1 MTEQPQQASYLA
13 TYLDWIGAELTA
25 PTAIEVAVNS
35 DGKIWVENAGSSHM
49 TVIEDHQ
56 LEPQQVTD
64 LAGIIANTSK
74 NKLTTDAPIV
84 SAAVEYKDLV
94 LRAQIV
100 AAPAVA
106 NGTVLSFRVFR
117 HRAGTEPRKF
127 GFLRDPEKSL
137 EQERLEKIQSIRE
150 LAKKGQEDE
159 FLQSLIDNRLNIV
172 ISGGT
177 STGKTE
183 LGRRLLWMVDNA
195 ERIVTI
201 EDSQELLP
209 RQDNVVSLIASRDD
223 NSARSADKL
232 LQATLRMRPDRI
244 ILGELRGVEAATFLD
259 AINTGHAGS
268 FTTLHAESARKAMD
282 RLALLVMGTGTKL
295 SYPEVIRYLEGS
307 IDVIIQTG
315 RIGDERGLLETYF
328 PVLDGV
334 ASTVGAGLTV

>member
-1 MTEQPQQASYLA
+1 MNERPQKASYLA
-13 TYLDWIGAELTA
+13 AYLDWIREELTA

-49 TVIEDHQ
+49 RLIEGHQ
-56 LEPQQVTD
+56 LTPQQVTD

-74 NKLTTDAPIV
+74 NKLTADAPIV
-84 SAAVEYKDLV
+84 SAAVEYQGLV

-106 NGTVLSFRVFR
+106 HGTVLSFRVFR
-117 HRAGTEPRKF
+117 HRAGTEPKKF
-127 GFLRDPEKSL
+127 KFLRDPSKSL
-137 EQERLEKIQSIRE
+137 EHERLAKIQEIRE
-150 LAKKGQEDE
+150 LAQQGSEEE

-172 ISGGT
+172 VSGGT

-183 LGRRLLWMVDNA
+183 LGRRLLWMVDNS
-195 ERIVTI
+195 ERIITI

-209 RQDNVVSLIASRDD
+209 RQDNVVSLIGSRDD
-223 NSARSADKL
+223 KSPRSADKL

-315 RIGDERGLLETYF
+315 RVNDERGLLEVYF
-328 PVLDGV
+328 PGETPQEL
-334 ASTVGAGLTV
+334 

>member
-1 MTEQPQQASYLA
+1 MNQQPEQASYLA
-13 TYLDWIGAELTA
+13 SYLDWIGDHLAA

-35 DGKIWVENAGSSHM
+35 NGQIWVENAGSSHM
-49 TVIEDHQ
+49 TRIEDHQ
-56 LEPQQVTD
+56 LDPVKVHD
-64 LAGIIANTSK
+64 LAKIITNSSK
-74 NKLTTDAPIV
+74 NKLSVDAPIV
-84 SAAVEYKDLV
+84 SAAVEYRGLV

-117 HRAGTEPRKF
+117 HKAGTEPREF
-127 GFLRDPEKSL
+127 GFLRDPDKSL
-137 EQERLEKIQSIRE
+137 EDERLEKIGSIRD
-150 LAKKGQEDE
+150 LARKGHEDE
-159 FLQSLIDNRLNIV
+159 MLQALIEHRLNVV

-183 LGRRLLWMVDNA
+183 LGRRMLWMVDNA

-223 NSARSADKL
+223 ESPRSAERL

-282 RLALLVMGTGTKL
+282 RLALLVLGTGTRL
-295 SYPEVIRYLEGS
+295 TYPEVIRYLEGS
-307 IDVIIQTG
+307 IDAIIQTG
-315 RIGDERGLLETYF
+315 RIGDERGLLEVYF
-328 PVLDGV
+328 PGLDERTNND
-334 ASTVGAGLTV
+334 ATPT

>member
-1 MTEQPQQASYLA
+1 MNERSKPSGYLT
-13 TYLDWIGAELTA
+13 TYLDWIGDYLNADK
-25 PTAIEVAVNS
+25 AIEVAVNS
-35 DGKIWVENAGSSHM
+35 DGSIWVENAGSSHM
-49 TVIEDHQ
+49 ARVQDHQ
-56 LEPQQVTD
+56 ITPQQVHD
-64 LAGIIANTSK
+64 MAGIIANTSN

-84 SAAVEYKDLV
+84 SAAVEYNGRV

-117 HRAGTEPRKF
+117 HKEETEPRKF
-127 GFLRDPEKSL
+127 GFLRDPETSL
-137 EQERLEKIQSIRE
+137 EDERRENLRSIYA
-150 LAKKGQEDE
+150 LAKQGQEDE
-159 FLQSLIDNRLNIV
+159 FLQAVIDQRLNVV

-195 ERIVTI
+195 ERIITI

-223 NSARSADKL
+223 KNPRSAERL

-268 FTTLHAESARKAMD
+268 FTTLHAETARKAMD
-282 RLALLVMGTGTKL
+282 RLALLVMATGTRL
-295 SYPEVIRYLEGS
+295 GYAEVIRYLEGS
-307 IDVIIQTG
+307 IDAVIQTG
-315 RIGDERGLLETYF
+315 RIGNERGLLEVYF
-328 PVLDGV
+328 PALE
-334 ASTVGAGLTV
+334 TNP

>member
-1 MTEQPQQASYLA
+1 MTDQSNQSSYLS
-13 TYLDWIGAELTA
+13 TYLDWIGTELTK
-25 PTAIEVAVNS
+25 PTAIEVAINS
-35 DGKIWVENAGSSHM
+35 NGQIWVENAGSSHM
-49 TVIEDHQ
+49 TLVEGKELD
-56 LEPQQVTD
+56 PQKVTD

-74 NKLTTDAPIV
+74 NKLTADSPIV
-84 SAAVEYKDLV
+84 SAAVEYQGLV

-100 AAPAVA
+100 AKPAVA

-117 HRAGTEPRKF
+117 HRAGTEPKEF

-137 EQERLEKIQSIRE
+137 EQERIEKIQSIKK
-150 LAKKGQEDE
+150 LAQMGSEDD

-195 ERIVTI
+195 ERVITI

-209 RQDNVVSLIASRDD
+209 RQDNVVSLIGSRDD

-232 LQATLRMRPDRI
+232 LQSTLRMRPDRI
-244 ILGELRGVEAATFLD
+244 ILGELRGVEATTFLE

-268 FTTLHAESARKAMD
+268 FTTIHAESARKAMD

-295 SYPEVIRYLEGS
+295 SYREVIRYLEGS
-307 IDVIIQTG
+307 IDVVIQTG
-315 RIGDERGLLETYF
+315 RVGNERGLLETYF
-328 PVLDGV
+328 PALGNNADYEPI
-334 ASTVGAGLTV
+334 L